1 VHRRRVKVIDTVFQY
16 RMIAVLLIVVVCGLA
31 AFTAGALLVF
41 VAARAQ
47 GQGLSAERLLS
58 IFPPIL
64 VNDLVIMVFLII
76 AGIFLTHRIA
86 GPVYRIQ
93 IDIDRVLAGEN
104 DVQVRVRRH
113 DAFPELAEKVNELI
127 ERIHDHPQG

>member
-1 VHRRRVKVIDTVFQY
+1 MHRRRVKVIDTVFQY
-16 RMIAVLLIVVVCGLA
+16 RMIAVLLIVVVCGLV

-41 VAARAQ
+41 AAARAQ
-47 GQGLSAERLLS
+47 GGLSAERLLS